1 MTCHFPK
8 YLDSPNED
16 MLDVVE
22 GLSVEGLNIE
32 TLSIECIAVERR
44 RPERRGLKIEESLS
58 VTGYISEQSDE
69 VRGSAVIS
77 EGKKRKSEG
86 ATAMELHVRACSARN
101 LLDKQTFGK
110 QDPFCKLSLRSKSFK
125 TRVHDNGHKTPV
137 WNEVFVFAVVDPQ
150 LDQLTI
156 EGGVVDQ
163 WYTLNNGSKRAG
175 EINLRIQYQ
184 GPGVQSAAA
193 AAVPSTEKAGKTKS
207 QSQAQAYAYP
217 QQAAAPGYPAAQ
229 QVAPGYPAPQQAAQG
244 YPVPQQAA
252 PSYPPQQS
260 GYPAPTAG
268 AYPPQQP
275 YYQQP
280 PPQYAQQP
288 YYPPPPAYQGY
299 PPPPPPSPQRR
310 RDYFVADEADAHAG
324 LELHRKLPFQY
335 HGDVFAQRGEY
346 TDASLYMSRLPP
358 SRKQKQPLS
367 ARLGSSYKPQQIKLA
382 PMTPTKPMSEQQQ
395 ATERGATPVVAPTS
409 SIAAHLNPNKPSK
422 TKSDRKRQYALA
434 VEAMAAN
441 HSLHTALLGDNVVPS
456 VVALC
461 RSKDVATLSACVAIL
476 GHLSCEPEGRAALL
490 SHNALP
496 LLAALAVSTAH
507 THEKLLLPNCLGT
520 LANLTMEDG
529 SESGFIK
536 EKALDCLLKQRR
548 TSALAERACTF
559 AIFNLS
565 CPQYSYPRVD
575 DVVHALAEHGKD
587 ARDRETLSRAVYN
600 LACTRMNHAKLV
612 EPEALSLLRTLVGC
626 RQSETARVNVLGALW
641 HLVESGVCRRTL
653 VRYGDC
659 VRVVVEE
666 LPRLGLAARDDYVV
680 CALTTLSSLAG
691 EAQGRELMGSAGALD
706 ALAALD
712 EGAKRR
718 PGVRL
723 LIYHLLAVLL
733 SEPANIEAVS
743 ESVFQFLLSFQHEHG
758 HEQADGQEEDP
769 SPTSRATAS
778 AISCCVLFAL
788 ASILSWNESEE
799 PPDET
804 ETCSPQDQQRAA
816 APLELGELLDQ
827 PQYLE
832 RIYRHVAFSAFPQDS
847 AQVRLQ
853 MVLLYNLSFRYPKA
867 DVARLA
873 QGRLSQVGASS
884 KDRRVLTLLGGS
896 FFSLCQEYEVH
907 QLLLAAAYAT
917 PDGDEGFL
925 LRRMAQEGDAEA
937 QSLCLNVVC
946 ILFDGR
952 SLARDELLRL
962 IDRMFPVVVDICT
975 RDKGRAESI
984 EGDSGEQSA
993 NRAALR
999 AACAACLTRFASVEE
1014 CRLSMVERGLLDAL
1028 VVLAGSED
1036 GETLRLCVHTY
1047 ALLSQDAAVGAPLLR
1062 GGVIKALTLLAAA
1075 PEEAVRRVCA
1085 VTLCNLTAKAVHGEN
1100 LVKLGALRTLL
1111 VLACVK
1117 SNDPETRRVCLKAL
1131 LNMLRLAKGEAVQ
1144 RMCDDGLLWA
1154 FGLFTAAMEAQDHAI
1169 LSDAFCVLTLHSS
1182 TRAGLVAKPAA
1193 VMSLLQ
1199 VLRCD
1204 GDSPTKATVLKGLI
1218 NLLTELPSAAI
1229 LLKFGM
1235 LPHVIVVMNAQDKPH
1250 VEAEESEAELSGL
1263 VAELLVLLFQNCP
1276 EDDEAAVAVFA
1287 EPATM
1292 STLTHL
1298 VRVAELQE
1306 LEKQPQRA
1314 GENGAGGED
1323 ATASCAWSCVVLL
1336 HLLSLH
1342 EITRPALVLAHGPLG
1357 IALPALLLHVTGRSQ
1372 SLLLRCLYNLTCDA
1386 TLLPSIPMRNVILAL
1401 KATLAAQQ
1409 QERPPN
1415 TEGKR
1420 EGEMETVALCAGILR
1435 NASTCA
1441 KFHDALSSET
1451 ATLLLCELFAV
1462 GSELCSENVAL
1473 ATCNLFLGRVNSH
1486 LLLSR
1491 GVLPLILWLC
1501 SPGSVRS
1508 TEAEAMSSAVLR
1520 KLAIAPGN
1528 IQPLLDGGAIRHLV
1542 SLMCADSS
1550 MFVKTNC
1557 VATFCLLA
1565 QKPGVPAMMA
1575 AQGVV
1580 ASVLEL
1586 LDHLEQQQQL
1596 HNPLDPCVESMCV
1609 RLLSTLAQFA
1619 SPSDPRERNL
1629 SSLLYRLVEKDEGAT
1644 TASSASIARYLPH
1657 SPPAETWQSDRSF
1670 LSREK
1675 DGALPPTQISSV
1687 LFQPRNA
1694 APVLAHVPRTI
1705 SFPGYAVE
1713 VRPNASYIEMGTIE
1727 PMMPP
1732 ADTLCD
1738 DPAAKATAPVER
1750 AEFTPPPMFPKMR
1763 TSLLPFAGP
1772 EASAATSSG
1781 HKISLGGKPLTPK
1794 VVPPLLPQPSA
1805 MHQKQ
1810 MVSPSASAV
1819 GGVKH
1824 LRAQGSLLYKRT
1836 TGQHLT
1842 LMTVKGE
1849 VKEPPYEC
1857 VAEAFGADNHP
1868 HLLHALEEGDPVLRR
1883 RVLEAL
1889 ASVLKLPQE
1898 LVMSLK
1904 YGVLEL
1910 IESGIACD
1918 DDGAVGSG
1926 DRELSDCDT
1935 ELQELSARVLS
1946 VMAESPFGQAELL
1959 RGGTIT
1965 RIQPVFASTSNKRT
1979 CEHLYDALLLLS
1991 ASFIGAR
1998 QLTSVGYLPIVLE
2011 QLKSRRLNT
2020 ALRLRALQLLKNLA
2034 NDGVDL
2040 SVTQALELGAVQLCA
2055 KRLFDPQDEV
2065 RAAACDALGALGFT
2079 EKTRKAAVEHGGV
2092 LPRLCGL
2099 LSDPQWSVTAASAG
2113 ALMSLAANDEVK
2125 RVIVQSDGLAP
2136 LKQLLQSSRPRVQLN
2151 AAKLVAVVAA
2161 LPLARHALDTTA
2173 TQLRLR
2179 ALMQDSDPLLAKSAK
2194 VALAA
2199 SSGVGVDDAV
2209 ITQFNDFKLKRAP
2222 HDFRY
2227 FIYKIVDD
2235 SEIVIEATGPQSE
2248 SYQDMADK
2256 LAQITDDCRYA
2267 LVDLDLTTKDGRP
2280 TSKLVF
2286 LSWSPD
2292 TARIKSKMLYASSK
2306 EAIKRVLMGVGIHLT
2321 ATDASELSLESIE
2334 DGVSKFL

>member
-1 MTCHFPK
+1 MTEFSH
-8 YLDSPNED
+8 SRA
-16 MLDVVE
+16 
-22 GLSVEGLNIE
+22 S
-32 TLSIECIAVERR
+32 
-44 RPERRGLKIEESLS
+44 S
-58 VTGYISEQSDE
+58 VTSLL
-69 VRGSAVIS
+69 
-77 EGKKRKSEG
+77 KS
-86 ATAMELHVRACSARN
+86 
-101 LLDKQTFGK
+101 
-110 QDPFCKLSLRSKSFK
+110 
-125 TRVHDNGHKTPV
+125 
-137 WNEVFVFAVVDPQ
+137 
-150 LDQLTI
+150 
-156 EGGVVDQ
+156 
-163 WYTLNNGSKRAG
+163 
-175 EINLRIQYQ
+175 
-184 GPGVQSAAA
+184 
-193 AAVPSTEKAGKTKS
+193 
-207 QSQAQAYAYP
+207 
-217 QQAAAPGYPAAQ
+217 
-229 QVAPGYPAPQQAAQG
+229 
-244 YPVPQQAA
+244 
-252 PSYPPQQS
+252 
-260 GYPAPTAG
+260 
-268 AYPPQQP
+268 
-275 YYQQP
+275 
-280 PPQYAQQP
+280 
-288 YYPPPPAYQGY
+288 PPASHAHDSADGQLQCQ
-299 PPPPPPSPQRR
+299 PSPQRR
-310 RDYFVADEADAHAG
+310 RDYFVADEADAHAR

-382 PMTPTKPMSEQQQ
+382 PMTPTKPMPEQQQ
-395 ATERGATPVVAPTS
+395 QTTERDATPVAPTS
-409 SIAAHLNPNKPSK
+409 SIAAHLSPNKPSK
-422 TKSDRKRQYALA
+422 TKSGRKRQYALA

-441 HSLHTALLGDNVVPS
+441 RSLHTALLGDNVVPS

-461 RSKDVATLSACVAIL
+461 RSKDVATLSACVATL

-575 DVVHALAEHGKD
+575 DAVHALAEHGKD

-626 RQSETARVNVLGALW
+626 RQSEAARVNVLGALW

-706 ALAALD
+706 ALAALG

-723 LIYHLLAVLL
+723 LIYRLLAVLL
-733 SEPANIEAVS
+733 SEPANIEAVG
-743 ESVFQFLLSFQHEHG
+743 ESVFQFLLSFQHEHE
-758 HEQADGQEEDP
+758 HEQADEQEEGP

-778 AISCCVLFAL
+778 AISCYVLFAL

-799 PPDET
+799 PPVAT
-804 ETCSPQDQQRAA
+804 ETSSPQDQQRAA

-827 PQYLE
+827 PQHLE
-832 RIYRHVAFSAFPQDS
+832 RIYRHVAYSAFPQDS

-873 QGRLSQVGASS
+873 HGRLSQVGACS
-884 KDRRVLTLLGGS
+884 KDLRVLTLLGGS

-937 QSLCLNVVC
+937 QSLCLNAVC

-952 SLARDELLRL
+952 SLAQDELLRL
-962 IDRMFPVVVDICT
+962 IDRMFPVIVDICT
-975 RDKGRAESI
+975 HNIGRAELI
-984 EGDSGEQSA
+984 EVDSGEQSA
-993 NRAALR
+993 NRVALR

-1075 PEEAVRRVCA
+1075 PEEAVRCVCA
-1085 VTLCNLTAKAVHGEN
+1085 VTLCNLTAKATHVEN

-1131 LNMLRLAKGEAVQ
+1131 LNLLRLAKGETVQ

-1154 FGLFTAAMEAQDHAI
+1154 FGLFTTAMEAQDHAI
-1169 LSDAFCVLTLHSS
+1169 LSDAFCVLALHSS
-1182 TRAGLVAKPAA
+1182 TRAGLVAKPAV

-1199 VLRCD
+1199 VLQCD
-1204 GDSPTKATVLKGLI
+1204 GGSLTKATVLKGLI
-1218 NLLTELPSAAI
+1218 NLLTEPPSAAI
-1229 LLKFGM
+1229 LLKFGI
-1235 LPHVIVVMNAQDKPH
+1235 LPHVIAVMNAQDKPH
-1250 VEAEESEAELSGL
+1250 VEAEESEAKLSGL

-1342 EITRPALVLAHGPLG
+1342 EITRPALLLAHGPLG

-1372 SLLLRCLYNLTCDA
+1372 TLLLRCLYNLTCDA
-1386 TLLPSIPMRNVILAL
+1386 TLLPSIPMRDVILAL
-1401 KATLAAQQ
+1401 NATLAAQQ
-1409 QERPPN
+1409 QDMPPKA
-1415 TEGKR
+1415 EGKT

-1435 NASTCA
+1435 NVSTCA
-1441 KFHDALSSET
+1441 EFHDALSSET
-1451 ATLLLCELFAV
+1451 ATLLLCELFAM
-1462 GSELCSENVAL
+1462 GGELCSENVAL

-1501 SPGSVRS
+1501 SPRSVRS

-1528 IQPLLDGGAIRHLV
+1528 IQPLLDGGTIRHLV
-1542 SLMCADSS
+1542 LLMCADSS

-1575 AQGVV
+1575 AQGVL
-1580 ASVLEL
+1580 ASMLEL
-1586 LDHLEQQQQL
+1586 LEHLEQQQQL

-1644 TASSASIARYLPH
+1644 AASSSSIAGYMPP
-1657 SPPAETWQSDRSF
+1657 SPPAGTWQSDRSF
-1670 LSREK
+1670 LHREK

-1687 LFQPRNA
+1687 LFWPRSV
-1694 APVLAHVPRTI
+1694 APVLDHVPRTI

-1738 DPAAKATAPVER
+1738 DPVAKATAPVER
-1750 AEFTPPPMFPKMR
+1750 AEFTPPLMFPKMR
-1763 TSLLPFAGP
+1763 TPLLPFAGP
-1772 EASAATSSG
+1772 EASVATAG
-1781 HKISLGGKPLTPK
+1781 GRKISLGGKPLTPK
-1794 VVPPLLPQPSA
+1794 KKMQQQQL
-1805 MHQKQ
+1805 
-1810 MVSPSASAV
+1810 VSPSASAV

-1842 LMTVKGE
+1842 LVAVKGE

-1857 VAEAFGADNHP
+1857 VAEAFGAENHP

-1898 LVMSLK
+1898 LVMCLK
-1904 YGVLEL
+1904 HGVLEL

-1926 DRELSDCDT
+1926 ARELSACDA

-1946 VMAESPFGQAELL
+1946 VMAESPYGQAELL

-1965 RIQPVFASTSNKRT
+1965 RIQPVFASTANKRT

-1991 ASFIGAR
+1991 ASFTGAR
-1998 QLTSVGYLPIVLE
+1998 QLTSAGYLSIVLE
-2011 QLKSRRLNT
+2011 QLKSRRLNA

-2161 LPLARHALDTTA
+2161 LPLARRALDTTA

-2179 ALMQDSDPLLAKSAK
+2179 ALMQDPDPLLAKSAK

-2199 SSGVGVDDAV
+2199 SSGVGVDDEV

-2235 SEIVIEATGPQSE
+2235 SEIVIESTGPQSE